1 MKNIPNHSVK
11 TDKGSIPIL
20 LYPLFLF
27 LIFGGCSKPI
37 DYPVRYIPPVDF
49 FLGPEDVL
57 EVTVWKNTDLSGE
70 AIVRPDGYISMS
82 LVGDVL
88 AADLTAVELAER
100 ITYRLTEFMTNPNV
114 SVQVKELNSYFFY
127 VIGEVTRP
135 GKYQVK
141 SYTTVL
147 QGIALTGGFTP
158 FASKNKIKVIRLN
171 KPGEGKGLQIGIP
184 FNYDEVVSGK
194 GPLGNFILQSGDTIV
209 VP

>member
-1 MKNIPNHSVK
+1 
-11 TDKGSIPIL
+11 
-20 LYPLFLF
+20 
-27 LIFGGCSKPI
+27 
-37 DYPVRYIPPVDF
+37 VDF

-57 EVTVWKNTDLSGE
+57 EVTVWKNADLSGE
-70 AIVRPDGYISMS
+70 AIVRPDGYISMP
-82 LVGDVL
+82 LLGDIL
-88 AADLTAVELAER
+88 AADLTADELAER
-100 ITYRLTEFMTNPNV
+100 ITYLLTEFMTNPNV

-127 VIGEVTRP
+127 VIGEVTSP

-158 FASKNKIKVIRLN
+158 FASKNQIKVIRLN
-171 KPGEGKGLQIGIP
+171 KPGEGKALQIGIP